1 MAHKA
6 MIDGKAYEISGGKT
20 MVDGKVYSVSGGKTM
35 VDGKAYDVAFGSG
48 NPVITITG
56 SGKQSS
62 AQGAMVKIG
71 SSQYTSA
78 AVVEVEQGT
87 SITMT
92 VGARGSGTTAQI
104 YVDGTSVAKISGGT
118 STTQT
123 NIKNYTY
130 TVNGDIDIQLQLNY
144 SSSSKFYGTIR
155 VTTK

>member
-6 MIDGKAYEISGGKT
+6 MIDGKAYEIGGGKI
-20 MVDGKVYSVSGGKTM
+20 MVDGKVYSLANGKTM
-35 VDGKAYDVAFGSG
+35 VDGTVREIAFGG

-56 SGKQSS
+56 SGKQGS

-78 AVVEVEQGT
+78 AVVEVAPGT
-87 SITMT
+87 TITLT
-92 VGARGSGTTAQI
+92 VGAKGAGTTARV
-104 YVDGTSVAKISGGT
+104 YVDGASKAGVSGD
-118 STTQT
+118 STGST

-144 SSSSKFYGTIR
+144 SSSSKFHGTIR